1 MTEPNPESSQKVYRI
16 GLYGRPSAGKTCM
29 LAALGLPRAPH
40 PKGYSCAH
48 AAIQIPKPDGAS
60 KDWDTTD
67 PKAILHLSATELEV
81 AMDQIKRGERPL
93 KTEPGD
99 FHQFHFSLG
108 AEGRTCTL
116 ELSDYAGELV
126 DPENQNDPNL
136 LNTRLSQH
144 MAEMDAI
151 LVLAEVPRSDK
162 NEKLPDEFGTLEK
175 AFTAIANRRAKTE
188 TTQRRAILGLVIN
201 KWDRLGF
208 VPNSSYDE
216 AKYEEEVKRLN
227 AGLNGPPFKTA
238 NGNDC
243 SLSSHQ
249 ALANALKN
257 NVGGQQE
264 SFASFPVSAFGN
276 PRDAVGELPNKP
288 PLASFGLL
296 DPFVWAVQRTDELD
310 IAEFELAAKNM
321 PRWWPPCL
329 PFTPHRLAEPG
340 RSLSRRFLK
349 DSPQLQRVTAARR
362 IIRGGRLLQSLA
374 TILYALIIG
383 LTGEAVWDGVSYR
396 AASSAF
402 KDVHASEQKVERAE
416 NWLRSYGYSPFWQH
430 RSFKLYL
437 SRSVALGEAE
447 ASRGSRDNAAWTL
460 VADAPDLPA
469 KNPLAEQYL
478 QKFPQGRNALDA
490 KTVIEQ
496 AKTKSGRDGHDR
508 WFVMQRTGFQSASLA
523 NDDSLLKLLEE
534 IDNGPPQPEL
544 TNDDFNSQRSK
555 LRQEVATKTLS
566 LIANKNWE
574 QFLQQYE
581 SAWNGDRPTDA
592 GNQLNNWESKEQ
604 ADWKARATEFRERA
618 AGKLEQKVA
627 SLIEAKRWDDAKTSV
642 DDFRVAHRAW
652 TKELQAA
659 NTAWLDQLEDKQ
671 KVTHDKYLYAQ
682 VQTNLD
688 LSSCLRYLDSAPL
701 QSMSHDVLGFQTY
714 LNDTTK
720 KFDYTL
726 TPVSIAW
733 NKDAYKNNSN
743 FGEVE
748 LNPGSGP
755 LTTLVKWGQ
764 GNFVASIPGKTTN
777 FPTGTGTILGKTID
791 ESMTL
796 KVTLTALGMRFIG
809 WNSHNGGGETTVL
822 LRDAV
827 KSGIAVNLDFNGGR
841 NLAYFTLTGG
851 PVRPDLPAWR
861 AK

>member
-1 MTEPNPESSQKVYRI
+1 MTKPNSESSQKVYRI

-29 LAALGLPRAPH
+29 LAAMGLPRTPH

-81 AMDQIKRGERPL
+81 AMDHIKRGERPL

-108 AEGRTCTL
+108 AEGRTCTV

-162 NEKLPDEFGTLEK
+162 NEKLPDELGTLEK

-188 TTQRRAILGLVIN
+188 TTPRRAILGLVIN

-249 ALANALKN
+249 ALSNALKN

-276 PRDAVGELPNKP
+276 PRDAVDELPNKP

-296 DPFVWAVQRTDELD
+296 DPLVWAVQRTDELD
-310 IAEFELAAKNM
+310 IAEFEFLAKNM

-362 IIRGGRLLQSLA
+362 FIRGGRLLQSLA
-374 TILYALIIG
+374 TILFALIIG
-383 LTGEAVWDGVSYR
+383 MTGGALWDGVSYS

-430 RSFKLYL
+430 RGFKLYL
-437 SRSVALGEAE
+437 SRSEALGDAE

-478 QKFPQGRNALDA
+478 QQFPQGRHALEA
-490 KTVIEQ
+490 KTVIEEFRIK
-496 AKTKSGRDGHDR
+496 AVRDAHDL
-508 WFVMQRTGFQSASLA
+508 WIVKQQTGFRSAILA
-523 NDDSLLKLLEE
+523 KDNSLLTQLLEA
-534 IDNGPPQPEL
+534 IDNGPTQPEL
-544 TNDDFNSQRSK
+544 TNDDFNAQRSM
-555 LRQEVATKTLS
+555 LRQEVATKIES

-581 SAWNGDRPTDA
+581 SAWSGERPTDA
-592 GNQLNNWESKEQ
+592 GNLLNKWESKEQ
-604 ADWKARATEFRERA
+604 ADWKARATEFRERVA
-618 AGKLEQKVA
+618 EKMEQKVA

-642 DDFRVAHRAW
+642 EDFRVAHRAW
-652 TKELQAA
+652 TMELQAA
-659 NTAWLDQLEDKQ
+659 DTAWLDQLEDKQ
-671 KVTHDKYLYAQ
+671 KVEHDKSLYVE
-682 VQTNLD
+682 VQRNLD
-688 LSSCLRYLDSAPL
+688 LSSCDRYLDSAPL
-701 QSMSHDVLGFQTY
+701 QSMRHDVLGFQTY

-720 KFDYTL
+720 KFRPKLTL
-726 TPVSIAW
+726 QSI
-733 NKDAYKNNSN
+733 
-743 FGEVE
+743 
-748 LNPGSGP
+748 
-755 LTTLVKWGQ
+755 KWGTDAVSSKYNQ
-764 GNFVASIPGKTTN
+764 VTVTQSGGNKTLIKTGEDVVSQPSGVVGEIETVEIPEDKLISDSLTVEIKIVAHGYIY
-777 FPTGTGTILGKTID
+777 D
-791 ESMTL
+791 
-796 KVTLTALGMRFIG
+796 
-809 WNSHNGGGETTVL
+809 SHNGYGETTIRICDALDKKGEGFPLDLGLGGGKAIFVL
-822 LRDAV
+822 E
-827 KSGIAVNLDFNGGR
+827 
-841 NLAYFTLTGG
+841 GG
-851 PVRPDLPAWR
+851 PKRPELPAWS